1 MGKREDGKIEQPK
14 QKIIYQATYRD
25 IYWEENDKMR
35 DEVDRMWNSLNR
47 EQKRKLKKFHK
58 NNKKII

>member
-1 MGKREDGKIEQPK
+1 MGKRKNDKVEQPK

-35 DEVDRMWNSLNR
+35 ETVDRMWNSLNR
-47 EQKRKLKKFHK
+47 EQKRKLKKFYTK
-58 NNKKII
+58 NKKVI